1 MYYVLRAPHEPT
13 TRNDYAHAQTYRAF
27 PIKISPTPHVHI
39 AKGESEAQ
47 VMNMLGSVRISTLI
61 HAGAVETLATILCCY
76 VVAVTQGHVQPWLPM
91 ISDCA
96 VYPPEKYPFRFGLGL
111 SSFCIGVQT
120 VAVNVVKGY
129 SKVSL
134 VLGLLASIS
143 LGIVSVVNEEENDSV
158 HSGEL
163 SKQS

>member
-1 MYYVLRAPHEPT
+1 M
-13 TRNDYAHAQTYRAF
+13 
-27 PIKISPTPHVHI
+27 
-39 AKGESEAQ
+39 
-47 VMNMLGSVRISTLI
+47 
-61 HAGAVETLATILCCY
+61 
-76 VVAVTQGHVQPWLPM
+76 
-91 ISDCA
+91 
-96 VYPPEKYPFRFGLGL
+96 
-111 SSFCIGVQT
+111 
-120 VAVNVVKGY
+120 AVNVVKGY